1 MNRPQAGEFYRHYK
15 YDPAGPEANFT
26 YIIIGTGL
34 HTEDRYETVIYKP
47 LYKESGFLGEC
58 DYCVRPYDMFVET
71 VTINGSEKPRF
82 IKITDEREIGLL
94 KCLLNTITSD
104 ATR

>member
-34 HTEDRYETVIYKP
+34 HTEDRYETVIYQP
-47 LYKESGFLGEC
+47 LHSEVGFLGAC
-58 DYCVRPYDMFVET
+58 NFCVRPYDMFVGT
-71 VTINGSEKPRF
+71 VTVNGSEVPRF
-82 IKITDEREIGLL
+82 VRITDEAELETLRVLHKKL
-94 KCLLNTITSD
+94 Q
-104 ATR
+104 